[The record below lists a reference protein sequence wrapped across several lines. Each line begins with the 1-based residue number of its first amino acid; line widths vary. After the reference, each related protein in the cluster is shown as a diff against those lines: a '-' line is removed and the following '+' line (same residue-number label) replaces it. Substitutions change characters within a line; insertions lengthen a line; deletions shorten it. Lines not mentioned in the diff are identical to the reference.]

1 MAGIVVG
8 ALAVAPAAAN
18 AQTAK
23 PKPKPAAAAG
33 DKTGADKTG
42 ADKPGPDKAG
52 ADKPGADKPAAD
64 KPLDKKQLA
73 EAKKHYTDGETKY
86 KAGDYAGALS
96 DFQAADAIKETP
108 QADRYIGLCQDNLG
122 HFPESVAAYQKFL
135 ANVPAKMA
143 AQGDEVRARVTAIQ
157 QLPGKLHV
165 TSDPPAAAF
174 SIDGKAE
181 ANPTPADVDVAPG
194 HHTLHFSAGGHD
206 PVDKDIDVT
215 FASKQ
220 DVTVTLPASAPPP
233 PPPPPPVAA
242 TPPPAATPPAETAQ
256 GGPPSKLPAWITGG
270 LAVAAAGVG
279 TAFGIMALNDKS
291 DFNNNPTTS
300 KADDGENHA
309 LISDMAF
316 GVAITLGV
324 TSAVLFLTSDDTTPA
339 PAATPVPASGS
350 AKGTRTVAAAKPHH
364 DVSITPTPFVSAHG
378 GGAGALIRF

>member
-1 MAGIVVG
+1 MAGLVVG
-8 ALAVAPAAAN
+8 ALAVAPATAN
-18 AQTAK
+18 AQAAK
-23 PKPKPAAAAG
+23 PKPKPAASAAAG
-33 DKTGADKTG
+33 GTGGSAT
-42 ADKPGPDKAG
+42 AG
-52 ADKPGADKPAAD
+52 E

-73 EAKKHYTDGETKY
+73 EAKKHYTEGETKY
-86 KAGDYAGALS
+86 KAGDYAGALT
-96 DFQAADAIKETP
+96 DFQGADAIKETP
-108 QADRYIGLCQDNLG
+108 QADRYIGLCHDNLG
-122 HFPESVAAYQKFL
+122 RFPEAVAAYQKFL

-143 AQGDEVRARVTAIQ
+143 AQGDEVRARVSAIQ

-165 TSDPPAAAF
+165 TSDPLAAAF
-174 SIDGKAE
+174 SVDGKAE
-181 ANPTPADVDVAPG
+181 ANPTPADVEVAPG
-194 HHTLHFSAGGHD
+194 HHTLHFSAAGHD
-206 PVDKDIDVT
+206 PVDKDIDVA

-220 DVTVTLPASAPPP
+220 DITVTLPASAPPP
-233 PPPPPPVAA
+233 PPPPVAA
-242 TPPPAATPPAETAQ
+242 APPPAATPPAETTAPAA
-256 GGPPSKLPAWITGG
+256 PPSKLPAWITGG

-279 TAFGIMALNDKS
+279 TAFGVMALNDKS
-291 DFNNNPTTS
+291 DFNNTPTTG

-350 AKGTRTVAAAKPHH
+350 AKGARAVAVTKPRH